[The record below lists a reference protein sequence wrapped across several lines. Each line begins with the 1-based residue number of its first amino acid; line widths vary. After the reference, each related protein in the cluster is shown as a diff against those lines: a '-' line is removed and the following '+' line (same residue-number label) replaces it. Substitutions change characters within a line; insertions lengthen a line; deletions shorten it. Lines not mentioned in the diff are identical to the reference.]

1 MSYSIVTTNWFR
13 LAFPLLLL
21 ILIFVGMNNVIVL
34 TQANL
39 GLVSTLPYFLLTSV
53 VLLANV
59 FKQSRIG
66 MVAICLLISYWYIQT
81 YLQSPLSTGTTILE
95 ISLLAAVIPAVLGYI
110 YWQKDTS
117 LFSLSFAVYLTLIV
131 LIGLWGYLILVHFY
145 EGGFEDIN
153 HTFLFVV
160 PEISRLPLIVVLFN
174 AAMVLVFAICVLSLN
189 RIIDVVIYSSML
201 LTSVTFTFFHVMYV
215 SSTMFS
221 LAGLLLLVYL
231 LSASYELAFKDRLT
245 NIPGRL
251 ALENDLRHLGRRY
264 TIAMLDIDHFKS
276 FNDSYGHDTGDEVL
290 KLVASKMRGISGR
303 ARIYR
308 YGGEEFTVL
317 FKGKTA
323 EQAQE
328 HLELLRRSIESYD
341 MVLRNQ
347 DARPKDD
354 KTGSKKRK
362 TKTASN
368 NTVNITISIGVAD
381 STELRNVTQVMKAA
395 DDALYKAKSK
405 GRNQVCLA

>member
-1 MSYSIVTTNWFR
+1 M
-13 LAFPLLLL
+13 
-21 ILIFVGMNNVIVL
+21 
-34 TQANL
+34 
-39 GLVSTLPYFLLTSV
+39 
-53 VLLANV
+53 
-59 FKQSRIG
+59 
-66 MVAICLLISYWYIQT
+66 LISYWYIQT

-95 ISLLAAVIPAVLGYI
+95 LSLLAAIIPAVLVFI
-110 YWQKDTS
+110 YRQKDTS
-117 LFSLSFAVYLTLIV
+117 LLSLSFGFYLLLIL

-153 HTFLFVV
+153 QTFLFVV

-174 AAMVLVFAICVLSLN
+174 MIMILIFAICVMSLN

-201 LTSVTFTFFHVMYV
+201 LASVTFIFFHVTYI

-221 LAGLLLLVYL
+221 LAALLLLVYL

-251 ALENDLRHLGRRY
+251 ALENDLRHLGRKY

-290 KLVASKMRGISGR
+290 KLVASKMKGISGR

-323 EQAQE
+323 EQAEE
-328 HLELLRRSIESYD
+328 HLELLRRSIEDYE

-354 KTGSKKRK
+354 KMGSKKRK
-362 TKTASN
+362 RKLPGN
-368 NTVNITISIGVAD
+368 ETVHITISIGVAD
-381 STELRNVTQVMKAA
+381 SLELRSVEQVMKAA
-395 DDALYKAKSK
+395 DNALYKAKNN